1 MQGTNS
7 GAVCDI
13 KQPSDGDE
21 PALSEGGVS
30 CNTAETHYLAAWLA
44 START
49 ARNTAALCH
58 VTAHLLHHYLNLC
71 LSSKNILAQ
80 NNHNLPSLQCVAI
93 KEAAKH

>member
-1 MQGTNS
+1 MQGTNP

-13 KQPSDGDE
+13 KRPSDGVE

-30 CNTAETHYLAAWLA
+30 RKAAERHTLAAWLA
-44 START
+44 SAART

-58 VTAHLLHHYLNLC
+58 VTVHLLHHYINLC

-80 NNHNLPSLQCVAI
+80 NNHNLPSLQCVTI
-93 KEAAKH
+93 KEAAEH